1 MDESEHRRPGGTA
14 SRLWL
19 SRLFE
24 DVRARVDRPIAISLG
39 FFGGLPGLII
49 AVYVAARWSYMSPT
63 YLFSL
68 GALLLVTGVAPY
80 LIWYY
85 DTRLFPEFLG
95 DVEILLAGESTPKE
109 IGERYQRLIAD
120 RWWLPAIAASLPI
133 PVLTLFGQPFLRQRG
148 LLGATDP
155 LFWPVFAVL
164 LWIGVIVGIGFL
176 LVAVTFLV
184 IRDISAEP
192 LRIDPMHP
200 DGLGGM
206 TIIGRFAIRTTALFS
221 LGALLLPL
229 QMQYASTV
237 GPTATTLIYVMA
249 GIYGFFIAGSFLYPT
264 LKINRRA
271 NAVRET
277 ILHDLREQYQTLK
290 READEPR
297 VGAAIETTDPAV
309 EQKLDRIRT
318 EYEDYDNVRLYPM
331 EISIITRLVGSVV
344 LPFASV
350 GMEYLLQ
357 PGVIG
362 TLLDGWF

>member
-1 MDESEHRRPGGTA
+1 
-14 SRLWL
+14 
-19 SRLFE
+19 
-24 DVRARVDRPIAISLG
+24 
-39 FFGGLPGLII
+39 
-49 AVYVAARWSYMSPT
+49 MSPT

-85 DTRLFPEFLG
+85 DMRLLPAFLG
-95 DVEILLAGESTPKE
+95 DVEILLAGQSTPDA
-109 IGERYQRLIAD
+109 IGERYRGLIAD
-120 RWWLPAIAASLPI
+120 RWWAPAIAANLPI
-133 PVLTLFGQPFLRQRG
+133 PLLTFFGQPFLRQRG
-148 LLGATDP
+148 LFGATDP
-155 LFWPVFAVL
+155 LFWAVFAVL

-206 TIIGRFAIRTTALFS
+206 TIIGQFAIRTTALFS

-229 QMQYASTV
+229 QMQYAATV
-237 GPTATTLIYVMA
+237 GPTATALIYVMA
-249 GIYGFFIAGSFLYPT
+249 GVYGVFIAVSFLYPT

-271 NAVRET
+271 NAVRER
-277 ILHDLREQYQTLK
+277 ILHDLREQYEALK
-290 READEPR
+290 KEADEPR
-297 VGAAIETTDPAV
+297 VGAAIETTDPAI
-309 EQKLDRIRT
+309 EQKLYRIRT
-318 EYEDYDNVRLYPM
+318 EYEDYDTVRLYPM

-350 GMEYLLQ
+350 GIEYLLQ

-362 TLLDGWF
+362 TLLEGWL